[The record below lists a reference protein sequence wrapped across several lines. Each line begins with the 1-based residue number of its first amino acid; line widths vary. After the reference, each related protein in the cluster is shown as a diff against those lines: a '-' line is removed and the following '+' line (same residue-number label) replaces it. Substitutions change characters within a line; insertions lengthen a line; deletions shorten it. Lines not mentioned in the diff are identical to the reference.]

1 MGSEIKLIFNAVM
14 VGSQARW
21 VSARLS
27 FFFSVPVSLFWFTS
41 MQFKSYALQKTFFLF
56 LYDFVF
62 GHNID
67 KRLYGFL
74 FNL

>member
-41 MQFKSYALQKTFFLF
+41 MQSKSYALQKTFFYFYMTLF
-56 LYDFVF
+56 LVIILIRSYMVF
-62 GHNID
+62 YLI
-67 KRLYGFL
+67 R
-74 FNL
+74 